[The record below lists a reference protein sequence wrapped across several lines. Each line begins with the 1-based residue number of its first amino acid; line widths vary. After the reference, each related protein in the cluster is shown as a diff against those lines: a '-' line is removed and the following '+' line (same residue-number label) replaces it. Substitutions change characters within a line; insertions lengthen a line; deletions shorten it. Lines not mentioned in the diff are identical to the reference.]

1 MQEVEIWYSINM
13 YNLPYVNIDSIDDGT
28 SICPK
33 NKPVI
38 VKNNKSKI
46 INLKF

>member
-1 MQEVEIWYSINM
+1 MYS
-13 YNLPYVNIDSIDDGT
+13 LPYVNIDSIDNGT

-38 VKNNKSKI
+38 VKNNKSEI
-46 INLKF
+46 LI